1 MNRLA
6 SQLTNRRHLENV
18 YTILYTMP
26 GIPSV
31 YYGSEWAVEGAR
43 TRESDAPLRPCLE
56 LAEMTGRD
64 QALCAHLSKLA
75 RIRAAFPAL
84 RYGDFENVVIKNEQ
98 LIYRRATSG
107 AGAPG
112 RAQRR
117 RHFSQRRRPHLAARA
132 PLLRPHPGG
141 RSGSFCLGIL
151 IVHSFSLYFS
161 AGPCY
166 NGCNPK
172 I

>member
-56 LAEMTGRD
+56 LAEMESRD
-64 QALCAHLSKLA
+64 QTLCAHLSRLA

-98 LIYRRATSG
+98 LVYRRATPEQRVYVLLNLAEEEIHLEFPHQEPVLQDVLNGDAIFHNDGGRTWLPVPPCS
-107 AGAPG
+107 ARILVGAPD
-112 RAQRR
+112 RFAW
-117 RHFSQRRRPHLAARA
+117 
-132 PLLRPHPGG
+132 
-141 RSGSFCLGIL
+141 SG
-151 IVHSFSLYFS
+151 
-161 AGPCY
+161 
-166 NGCNPK
+166 
-172 I
+172 